1 VWTNVLGQKNLIT
14 TQADAELNELM
25 GVMVSILS
33 ADFCMFLLHSTWHY
47 QIGTQTTVVSEFRS
61 DELSAELTSK
71 SILPAFFRG
80 DLGTSLHSLQV
91 LSVASQWTIGSLQ
104 WT

>member
-1 VWTNVLGQKNLIT
+1 MLGQKNLIT

-33 ADFCMFLLHSTWHY
+33 ADFCMFLLHSILHY
-47 QIGTQTTVVSEFRS
+47 QIGTQTALSEFRS